1 MVGGPLVLDHPE
13 VVARV
18 GADATATDA
27 RDAAV
32 QAEKLLE
39 SVIQGRPG

>member
-1 MVGGPLVLDHPE
+1 
-13 VVARV
+13 VARV

-27 RDAAV
+27 RDAAI

-39 SVIQGRPG
+39 SVTQGRPT